1 MKSFLE
7 KLGILLLLIGVVIS
21 VYVVIKYYVK

>member
-1 MKSFLE
+1 MKDTLN
-7 KLGILLLLIGVVIS
+7 KLGILLLLIGVVIT